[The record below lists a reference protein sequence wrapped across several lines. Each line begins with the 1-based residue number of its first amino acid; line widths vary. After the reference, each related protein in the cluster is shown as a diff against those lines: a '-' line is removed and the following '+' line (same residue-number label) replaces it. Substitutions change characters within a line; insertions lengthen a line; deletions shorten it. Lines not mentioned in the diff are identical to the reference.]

1 MADFFARLI
10 QRVVPKS
17 YTQAMAEVSICRT
30 FMENFS
36 GDQVGM
42 TQVEKRWPE
51 SSYFLLSR
59 EEQQASSALKPC
71 VSLWAIYQAT

>member
-36 GDQVGM
+36 GDQVGTHTVM
-42 TQVEKRWPE
+42 PFKAQPH
-51 SSYFLLSR
+51 S
-59 EEQQASSALKPC
+59 
-71 VSLWAIYQAT
+71 VSTDTL